1 MPASAEFKKRQL
13 FRPVYLPT
21 LLFNSASAALLPVL
35 PMSVTAA
42 GGNLPLAGAITALAL
57 LGGLLAELPAGWL
70 TTRIGER
77 RTILIGMVG
86 AGLAAGIPFFSS
98 NLVVIGL
105 SALCFGALSALV
117 GLATHALVA
126 HLVPADSRS
135 RAMSIFGGMLR
146 GSLILGPLFSSA
158 TISAFG
164 LPSAYLVAGV
174 MAMVG
179 AIAIWTV
186 PAARMSTHPSG
197 QLGNIWQ
204 VAKTHRERLLTLGM
218 ASAIISAART
228 IRAIGVPLLAIHL
241 GLSPEVSTL
250 VIGLTAVLD
259 FSLFYV
265 GGIISDRFGRVW
277 ASAPTLISLGTL
289 YVLSFLVTDL
299 TGFVIFGLL
308 SALSNALSS
317 GINMTLGAD
326 MAPKGGRAE
335 FLAAY
340 RLLGSVVVTI
350 APFGLAALTGPLGL
364 AGALAVTGLVNYYGG
379 YLFIKHLP
387 ALQSE
392 QRITH

>member
-1 MPASAEFKKRQL
+1 MPSIAEFKKRQL

-35 PMSVTAA
+35 PMSVTAL
-42 GGNLPLAGAITALAL
+42 GGSLPLAGAITALAL

-77 RTILIGMVG
+77 RTILIGMMG
-86 AGLAAGIPFFSS
+86 AGLSASVPFFSS
-98 NLVVIGL
+98 NLTLIGL
-105 SALCFGALSALV
+105 SALLFGALSALV

-126 HLVPADSRS
+126 HLVPADARS

-146 GSLILGPLFSSA
+146 GAMILGPLLSSA
-158 TISAFG
+158 AISVFG
-164 LPSAYLVAGV
+164 LASAYLVAAL
-174 MAMVG
+174 MAGVG
-179 AIAIWTV
+179 AVAIWSV
-186 PAARMSTHPSG
+186 PAAKMKTHPSG
-197 QLGNIWQ
+197 ELGNIWQ
-204 VAKTHRERLLTLGM
+204 VAKAHRERLLTLGL
-218 ASAIISAART
+218 ASAIISGART

-265 GGIISDRFGRVW
+265 GGVISDRFGRVW
-277 ASAPTLISLGTL
+277 ASAPTLITLGVL
-289 YVLSFLVTDL
+289 YLGSFLVTDL

-308 SALSNALSS
+308 SALANAVSS

-364 AGALAVTGLVNYYGG
+364 TGALAVTGIVNFYGG

-392 QRITH
+392 QQITH